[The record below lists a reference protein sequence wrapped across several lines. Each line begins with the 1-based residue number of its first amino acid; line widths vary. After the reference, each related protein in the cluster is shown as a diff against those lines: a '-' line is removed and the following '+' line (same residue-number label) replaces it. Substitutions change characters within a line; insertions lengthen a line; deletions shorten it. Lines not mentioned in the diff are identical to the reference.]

1 MTNTSDS
8 EDKSDEVHP
17 PTWLGWAVRFVSVA
31 VFAAM
36 VGLIVYKVASE
47 DQPIAF
53 DTKVITQDIR
63 QEGDQF
69 FIPVEVSNGGSRT
82 AKRVQMELDVGGET
96 SEIEIDMIG
105 ASEKTRFVLIR
116 PARFETV
123 KHSLLAYETP

>member
-1 MTNTSDS
+1 MSNTSDS
-8 EDKSDEVHP
+8 EDQSEETHP
-17 PTWLGWAVRFVSVA
+17 PTWLGWVVRFVSVA

-53 DTKVITQDIR
+53 DTKVVTEDIR

-116 PARFETV
+116 PAPFETV
-123 KHSLLAYETP
+123 EHTLLAYETP